1 MTQIL
6 HDPAPTMVRPARLLL
21 LALLPLVAFMAM
33 AHTTVVGNSAGE
45 MTAAQVDDRALP
57 WLVVAVLWI
66 LPVVLAA
73 LAFAALAPGRAV
85 KVLTGVGIVLLI
97 AYVAAQ
103 AGVVWIDDAGVL
115 ADSSWLALAMLLSLL
130 GWWATDVAAVLTCL
144 HLFRTKV
151 VPRTA
156 LVIGILTGV
165 LTLLE
170 VAIYLPALVGAQKLH
185 ETVGLPPML
194 LPVLWAV
201 VGGMLWRREVA
212 VSR

>member
-6 HDPAPTMVRPARLLL
+6 REPATNLVRPARLLL
-21 LALLPLVAFMAM
+21 IALVPLVAFMAM

-45 MTAAQVDDRALP
+45 MNAAQVDDRALR
-57 WLVVAVLWI
+57 WMIVAVLWI
-66 LPVVLAA
+66 LPVVLGAV
-73 LAFAALAPGRAV
+73 AFSAITAGRAV
-85 KVLTGVGIVLLI
+85 KVLATVGIALLI

-103 AGVVWIDDAGVL
+103 AAVVWIDDTYL
-115 ADSSWLALAMLLSLL
+115 IADSSWFALAMLLSIL
-130 GWWATDVAAVLTCL
+130 GWWAIDLAAVLTCL

-156 LVIGILTGV
+156 LVIGILTAV

-170 VAIYLPALVGAQKLH
+170 VAIYLPALLGAQELH
-185 ETVGLPPML
+185 ATVGLPPML
-194 LPVLWAV
+194 LPVLWAIL
-201 VGGMLWRREVA
+201 GGVLWRNRTA